1 MVSISGKRRVN
12 LTLFSLACSAKT
24 CMRLRFKKPLH
35 MLVVHCSHSFNE
47 AAHCSHSFNEAAV
60 AIDPVS
66 AIFVCL
72 SFVDCTGYLCRVRSC
87 AVGALCASLG
97 YPNPKHGTFGSH
109 NILGLATLSLMLVRQ
124 DLASISDPNCA
135 SDGML
140 FLMRF
145 FSKRY
150 LRGSMSLV
158 VVW

>member
-1 MVSISGKRRVN
+1 MVSISGKKRVN

-35 MLVVHCSHSFNE
+35 MLVV
-47 AAHCSHSFNEAAV
+47 HCSHSFNEAAV